1 MLFLQMKASSSILAP
16 LLLLA
21 MIQNVKAGCCSQN
34 YKDCD
39 VWWCGSS
46 ESSCE
51 DCWGSS
57 YLWLEDGALSGSC
70 DARWSDCTND
80 KDACCDGL
88 QCNYWS
94 DDWSQCLPGEDD
106 SEDEPEEGDGCC
118 SVNFK
123 TCDVWWCG
131 STEDECLNCEGEDEG
146 TYWLEDGAQND
157 SCLARWS
164 TCTDNKD
171 GCCDGLTCYEFD
183 EYYSQCLPDDDDS
196 SDDPDPTPSPT
207 KAATATP
214 TASQRGEC
222 EDNANSFFFKG
233 KDTSCQEIGE
243 LGAQKRARKC
253 GEDRKIIEECPS
265 ICSDECAT
273 PSPTSSP
280 TASLRGPC
288 ENNPDP
294 FFFKGSDTTCQEIAD
309 LGPQKQK
316 RKCEDGRKIRDE
328 CPAVCKEECL

>member
-88 QCNYWS
+88 QCKDWS
-94 DDWSQCLPGEDD
+94 EDWSQCLPGE
-106 SEDEPEEGDGCC
+106 
-118 SVNFK
+118 
-123 TCDVWWCG
+123 
-131 STEDECLNCEGEDEG
+131 
-146 TYWLEDGAQND
+146 
-157 SCLARWS
+157 
-164 TCTDNKD
+164 
-171 GCCDGLTCYEFD
+171 
-183 EYYSQCLPDDDDS
+183 DDS

-207 KAATATP
+207 KAATTTPTATP

-222 EDNANSFFFKG
+222 EDNANPFFFKG
-233 KDTSCQEIGE
+233 KDTSCQEIGA
-243 LGAQKRARKC
+243 LGTQKRARKC

-316 RKCEDGRKIRDE
+316 RKCEYGRKIPDE